1 MKRLDA
7 NAVWCSV
14 WGVDSFLLGR
24 EVLTLEKRGGHSR
37 KTDDAHDLKG
47 SVQSV
52 PAANGVTASE
62 NEQLASFLSWQ
73 MLKPQIVVHQGLPGT
88 LLLPLLPKQGRLPL
102 VTLLLQ
108 ESTALSLTCRVYWL
122 LFCCNDKT
130 PGLRELTEGVYLD

>member
-37 KTDDAHDLKG
+37 KTDDAQDLKG

-62 NEQLASFLSWQ
+62 NEQLASFLSRQ
-73 MLKPQIVVHQGLPGT
+73 MLKPQIVHQGLPGT

-108 ESTALSLTCRVYWL
+108 ESRALSLTCRVYWL

-130 PGLRELTEGVYLD
+130 PGLRQLTEGVYLD